1 MMSGRMDWKSK
12 RVEALLEQALIED
25 QALKDITTAYTIDPK
40 LRATGTILAKED
52 CVVSGLGCIP
62 RFLDI
67 YSRLS
72 QAAGRSNS
80 VRYEV
85 VHHPEIFDGV
95 RVKRGQSIAVV
106 RSTARVLLSCERVI
120 LNLMQRMS
128 GIATITRRY
137 VDQVQGTQARVLDT
151 RKTVPGLRLLDKYAV
166 SCGGGE
172 NHRLDL
178 SDGILLKNNH
188 IALGGGI
195 PKVVAAALAA
205 RQPGQRVQVEVRN
218 REELEQAILAGA
230 EALLLDNMTPAQ
242 VAASVELVRSR
253 GLTVPIE
260 ASGGIQLETIRS
272 YAEAGVDYI
281 SSGALTHSAIA
292 TDLSMR
298 IVAEP

>member
-1 MMSGRMDWKSK
+1 MSGRMDWKSK
-12 RVEALLEQALIED
+12 RVEALLEQALVED

-40 LRATGTILAKED
+40 LRASGTILAKED
-52 CVVSGLGCIP
+52 CVISGLGCIP
-62 RFLDI
+62 RFLEI
-67 YSRLS
+67 YSRLC
-72 QAAGRSNS
+72 QAAGHSNV
-80 VRYEV
+80 VRYDV

-95 RVKRGQSIAVV
+95 RVKRGQSVAVV

-137 VDQVQGTQARVLDT
+137 VDQVHGTKAKVLDT

-178 SDGILLKNNH
+178 SDGILIKNNH

-195 PKVVAAALAA
+195 PKVLESALAA
-205 RQPGQRVQVEVRN
+205 RLPGQRVQVEVRN
-218 REELEQAILAGA
+218 REELEQAIAGGA
-230 EALLLDNMTPAQ
+230 EAILLDNMSPAEA
-242 VAASVELVRSR
+242 AASVQLIRSR
-253 GLTVPIE
+253 GLTIPIE
-260 ASGGIQLETIRS
+260 ASGGIHLETIRS

-281 SSGALTHSAIA
+281 SSGALTHSADA

-298 IVAEP
+298 IVAES

>member
-1 MMSGRMDWKSK
+1 MSGRMDWKSK
-12 RVEALLEQALIED
+12 RVEALLEQALVED
-25 QALKDITTAYTIDPK
+25 QALKDITTSYTIDPK
-40 LRATGTILAKED
+40 LRATGTIVAKED

-72 QAAGRSNS
+72 QAAGQANA

-128 GIATITRRY
+128 GIASITRSY
-137 VDQVQGTQARVLDT
+137 VDQVHGTNARVLDT

-178 SDGILLKNNH
+178 SDGILIKNNH

-195 PKVVAAALAA
+195 PNVVAAALAA

-230 EALLLDNMTPAQ
+230 EAILLDNMTPTE
-242 VAASVELVRSR
+242 VAASVELIRSR

-260 ASGGIQLETIRS
+260 ASGGIQIDTIRS

-281 SSGALTHSAIA
+281 SSGALTHSAVA